1 MRNNDGMDNK
11 VSCFYDE
18 VQEIAEE
25 NSNKARDKLFE
36 TDDQLRKE
44 KKFLWKSHRSKLRT
58 TPFSQ

>member
-1 MRNNDGMDNK
+1 MRNNDGMNNK

-44 KKFLWKSHRSKLRT
+44 KKFL
-58 TPFSQ
+58 